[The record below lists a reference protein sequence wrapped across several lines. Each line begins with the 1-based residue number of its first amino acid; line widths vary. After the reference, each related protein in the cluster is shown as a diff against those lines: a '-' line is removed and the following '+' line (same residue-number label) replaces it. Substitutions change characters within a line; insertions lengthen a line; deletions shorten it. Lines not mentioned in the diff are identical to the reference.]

1 MRSLRAFLADR
12 REFDAATWDA
22 DQEAAARATVV
33 ETHAGRV
40 VPSTRP
46 HALEAA
52 VRAMFTYDPLPV
64 LAAIPAPIVAL
75 VADDDADRT
84 RQRAVD
90 AGSVRRVD
98 DGRDPIRVVS
108 LGPVGHNLMRYR
120 PSEVRDAIRSLVGS
134 RIGGH

>member
-1 MRSLRAFLADR
+1 
-12 REFDAATWDA
+12 
-22 DQEAAARATVV
+22 
-33 ETHAGRV
+33 
-40 VPSTRP
+40 
-46 HALEAA
+46 
-52 VRAMFTYDPLPV
+52 MFTYDPLPV
-64 LAAIPAPIVAL
+64 LAAIPATIVAL